1 VADVEQIIEIL
12 RMNRMLLRRFHV
24 SSLSIFGSVARG
36 DARQNSDV
44 DILVEFEP
52 GAAIGFFAFARL
64 QKSLSELVGRPVDL
78 VTPDA
83 LHKAL
88 KHNILKEAVHVI

>member
-1 VADVEQIIEIL
+1 MADVEQIIEIL
-12 RMNRMLLRRFHV
+12 RMNRMLLRRFHI

-52 GAAIGFFAFARL
+52 GAAIGLFAFARL

-78 VTPDA
+78 VTPEA

-88 KHNILKEAVHVI
+88 KQNILKEAVHAV

>member
-1 VADVEQIIEIL
+1 MDIEQIIEIL
-12 RMNRMLLRRFHV
+12 RVNRSFLRQFHV

-36 DARQNSDV
+36 EARHNSDI

-52 GAAIGFFAFARL
+52 GAAIGFFAFTRL
-64 QKSLSELVGRPVDL
+64 QKSLSRLVDRPVDL
-78 VTPDA
+78 VTSDA

-88 KHNILKEAVHVI
+88 KHNILKEAVHAF

>member
-1 VADVEQIIEIL
+1 MDEIEKIIEIL
-12 RMNRMLLRRFHV
+12 RESRELLRQFRV

-36 DARQNSDV
+36 DAAKNSDI

-64 QKSLSELVGRPVDL
+64 QKSLSRLVDRPVDL

>member
-1 VADVEQIIEIL
+1 MNIEQIIEIL
-12 RMNRMLLRRFHV
+12 RVNRALLHRFHV

-36 DARQNSDV
+36 DARKNSDI

-52 GAAIGFFAFARL
+52 GAAIGYFAFTRL

-88 KHNILKEAVHVI
+88 KHNILKEAVHAF